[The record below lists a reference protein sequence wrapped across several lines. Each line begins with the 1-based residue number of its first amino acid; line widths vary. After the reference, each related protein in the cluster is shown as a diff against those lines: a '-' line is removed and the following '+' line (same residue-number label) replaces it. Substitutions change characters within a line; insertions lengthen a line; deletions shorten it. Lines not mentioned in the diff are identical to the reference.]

1 MVQELWN
8 YFFFKIQ
15 KHKKQN
21 ILKKLGG
28 AFGRVGKTLMS
39 GISWS

>member
-1 MVQELWN
+1 MEL
-8 YFFFKIQ
+8 FFKKNSKIE
-15 KHKKQN
+15 KQS